1 MCDVTCMWPLAQ
13 LGQEEYIFSQ
23 HTQDQDD
30 PHHAPP
36 SGLSSEDGFSL
47 DKETLAKSRLGVLAA
62 TFGQVPTSAL
72 PQDSPPPVESECR
85 SRQARL
91 LAVVSGAD
99 LTESTS
105 SVEVALVEQ
114 E

>member
-1 MCDVTCMWPLAQ
+1 M
-13 LGQEEYIFSQ
+13 
-23 HTQDQDD
+23 
-30 PHHAPP
+30 
-36 SGLSSEDGFSL
+36 L
-47 DKETLAKSRLGVLAA
+47 DEETLAKSRTGVFAA
-62 TFGQVPTSAL
+62 AFGQVPTSTL